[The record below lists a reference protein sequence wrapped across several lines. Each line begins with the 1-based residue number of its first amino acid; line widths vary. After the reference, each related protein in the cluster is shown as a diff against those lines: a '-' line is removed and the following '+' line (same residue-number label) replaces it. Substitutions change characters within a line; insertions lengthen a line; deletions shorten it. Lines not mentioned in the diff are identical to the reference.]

1 MATYN
6 TPGVYVREIPT
17 LPASVAAV
25 ATAIPAFIGYTER
38 ADNNGASLLNIPK
51 RISSLME
58 YEKYFGGPMPEP
70 GITINI
76 DALTGNIM
84 ANAPASPS
92 NYIMYYQMQLYFS
105 NGGGPCYIVS
115 VGTYY
120 EPLAPMNI
128 ADFQAGL
135 NAVALEDE
143 PTLIAFPDARGLPQA
158 DFYNLYEAALAQ
170 CNTLQDRFTI
180 IDLHSDGSTPDGAAA
195 TLRNELAS
203 DYLNYGA
210 AYYPHLRTAIP
221 YHYLADEVMIL
232 TGPPISQVSYHSD
245 PGFPL
250 TDNGIEVIYR
260 GVIGSPT
267 VTITLLAV
275 GTVGTEY
282 IDFNVSGDDITITL
296 PGGEAGGPTGSTPTQ
311 IRDAWN
317 IWKNTPGN
325 DPGDFEINRA
335 GTYHVRV
342 SNAVATV
349 DISAQNDS
357 NVTLEDLELTDNAL
371 FNAAKAAIAQL
382 TVTVPPSAAIAG
394 VYARI
399 DRDRGVWEA
408 PANTPL
414 ANVIAPTVKV
424 SDAMQD
430 TLNVDPVSGKSINA
444 IRTFAGKGTLVWGA
458 RTLAGNDNEW
468 RYVPTR
474 RLFIM
479 AEESIKKATSW
490 AVFEPNDA
498 RTWMKVKTQIGNFL
512 TGLWRAGALAGAKA
526 EEAFFV
532 NVGLGVTMDT
542 QDILEGR
549 MNIEIGMA
557 AVRPAEFIILKFSHK
572 LQES

>member
-1 MATYN
+1 MTAYK
-6 TPGVYVREIPT
+6 TPGVYIKEIPT
-17 LPASVAAV
+17 LPASVAPV
-25 ATAIPAFIGYTER
+25 ATAIPAFIGYTGK
-38 ADNNGASLLNIPK
+38 ADDNGVSLINVPT

-76 DALTGNIM
+76 DAQTGSVT

-92 NYIMYYQMQLYFS
+92 DYIMYYQMQMYFS

-120 EPLAPMNI
+120 EPPNLMNI
-128 ADFQAGL
+128 ADFQLGL
-135 NAVALEDE
+135 DAIALEDE
-143 PTLIAFPDARGLPQA
+143 PTLIVFPDARGLSET
-158 DFYNLYEAALAQ
+158 DFYNLYEAALVQ

-180 IDLHSDGSTPDGAAA
+180 IDLYSDGNTSDEAA
-195 TLRNELAS
+195 TAMRNELAS

-210 AYYPHLRTAIP
+210 AYYPSLKTPIP
-221 YHYLADEVMIL
+221 YHYMADEIIITQGAGV
-232 TGPPISQVSYHSD
+232 SQLSYH
-245 PGFPL
+245 
-250 TDNGIEVIYR
+250 TDQGENGIEVIYS
-260 GVIGSPT
+260 GAGPSPT
-267 VTITLLAV
+267 VNIVLLTNTS
-275 GTVGTEY
+275 GPEH
-282 IDFNVSGDDITITL
+282 IDFTVVDDDITISL
-296 PGGEAGGPTGSTPTQ
+296 PDGDGGTAGSTPTQ

-317 IWKNTPGN
+317 VWKNAAEN
-325 DPGDFEINRA
+325 DPGAFEINRA
-335 GTYHVRV
+335 GSYNVRV
-342 SNAVATV
+342 DTATAGPVSIVAT
-349 DISAQNDS
+349 DDEI
-357 NVTLEDLELTDNAL
+357 TLEDLERTDNAM
-371 FNAAKAAIAQL
+371 FNVAKAAIAQL
-382 TVTVPPSAAIAG
+382 TVTLPPGGAIAG
-394 VYARI
+394 VYART

-414 ANVIAPTVKV
+414 VNVISPTVKV
-424 SDAMQD
+424 TGAMQEN
-430 TLNVDPVSGKSINA
+430 LNVDPTSGKSVNA

-479 AEESIKKATSW
+479 VEESVKKATSW
-490 AVFEPNDA
+490 AVFEPNEA
-498 RTWMKVKTQIGNFL
+498 RNWMKVKTQIENFL
-512 TGLWRAGALAGAKA
+512 SSLWRDGALAGAKP

-532 NVGLGVTMDT
+532 NVGLGITMDA

-549 MNIEIGMA
+549 MNVEIGMA